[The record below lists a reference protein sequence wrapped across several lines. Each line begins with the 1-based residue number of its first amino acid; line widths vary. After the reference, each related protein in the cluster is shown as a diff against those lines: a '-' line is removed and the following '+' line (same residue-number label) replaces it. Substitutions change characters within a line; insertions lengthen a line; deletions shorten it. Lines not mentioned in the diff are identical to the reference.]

1 MLIQLDPQGFWIQN
15 CVCWMR
21 KVMIVVR
28 VLMTNCQMSRL
39 SNNGLV
45 QAYTAITDTAMM
57 NVAGS
62 NFY

>member
-1 MLIQLDPQGFWIQN
+1 
-15 CVCWMR
+15 
-21 KVMIVVR
+21 MIVVR